1 MPLRLD
7 IKRRLTSR
15 SDRVKCVDLHPAEP
29 WMLCA
34 LYNGHVHVMNYENQ
48 QLVKDFE
55 VCDVPVRSARFV
67 ARKNWVITGS
77 DDMQIRV
84 FNYNTLE
91 KVHSF
96 EAHTDYVRCIAVHPT
111 QPLILTSSDDMLI
124 KLWNWEKMWACQRV
138 FEGHAHYVMQ
148 VVFNPKDN
156 NTFASASLDRMVKVW
171 QLGSN
176 FANFTLE
183 GHEKGVN
190 CVDYYHGGDKPYL
203 ISGADDRL
211 VKIWDY
217 QNKTCVQ
224 TLEGHAQNISAVSF
238 HPELPIVLTGSEDG
252 TVRIWH
258 SGTYRLE
265 VSLNYGFERV
275 WTIACM
281 RGTNNVAL
289 GYDEGSIIIKVGRE
303 EPAMSMDV
311 NGGKIVWAKHS
322 EMQQVNLKAL
332 PEGTEIKDGE
342 RLPVAVKDMGACEI
356 YPQTIAHNPN
366 GRFVVVCGDGEY
378 IIYTSMALRNKAFGS
393 AQEFVWATESSE
405 YAIREKSG
413 VVRLFRNFKER
424 KNFTPEY
431 GAENIYGG
439 YLLGVRTSS
448 GLAFYDWETLELVRR
463 IEVQPRHV
471 FWNESGSLVCLGT
484 EESYF
489 ILKVDTSAINF
500 ALETKMGIGEDGI
513 EDAFEVLGEVSEQIK
528 TGLWV
533 GDCFIYTNSVNRINY
548 YVGGEIV
555 TVSHLD
561 RTMYLQGYVPKD
573 NRLYLGDKELNVTS
587 FSLQLSVLEYQT
599 AVMRRD
605 FETADRVLPTIPK
618 EHRIRVAHFL
628 EKQGFKSQALQVS
641 TDPDHRFDLAL
652 QIGDLDT
659 ALKLAREAENPQKW
673 SQLAD
678 AATSKNQIELVK
690 ECLQKANDFGGLLLL
705 ATSSGDADML
715 KNLGEAGA
723 KQGRHNIS
731 FLSTF
736 LLGDIEGCLDILIQT
751 NRLPEA
757 AFFAR
762 TYIPSKISHVVQL
775 WRTELAKV
783 NEKAG
788 QSLADPDKYENLFP
802 GLSDSLKVEQFLQR
816 ERKQMLPANVSQQI
830 PLNINR
836 NPIAEMQEAE
846 ENGSFVYHPNV
857 SPSDLTEDLLGGL
870 KAPSTHV
877 PPPLGDHKKN
887 DDDFSDAISSFNP
900 VSQSNI
906 ETEPDKDKRKGS
918 MDEFDLEI
926 EGITLDDNI
935 DTTDVNIDDDLLS
948 D

>member
-1 MPLRLD
+1 MPLKLD

-15 SDRVKCVDLHPAEP
+15 SDRVKCVDLHPTEP

-34 LYNGHVHVMNYENQ
+34 LYNGHVHIMNYENQ

-55 VCDVPVRSARFV
+55 VCDVPVRCGRFV
-67 ARKNWVITGS
+67 ARKNWLITGS

-91 KVHSF
+91 KLHSF
-96 EAHTDYVRCIAVHPT
+96 EAHSDYLRCIAVHPT

-138 FEGHAHYVMQ
+138 FEGHTHYVMQ
-148 VVFNPKDN
+148 IVFNPKDN
-156 NTFASASLDRMVKVW
+156 NTFASASLDRTVKVW
-171 QLGSN
+171 QLGST

-183 GHEKGVN
+183 GHEKGIN
-190 CVDYYHGGDKPYL
+190 CIDYYHGGDKPYL

-224 TLEGHAQNISAVSF
+224 TLEGHAQNISAVCF

-265 VSLNYGFERV
+265 TCLNYGFERV

-281 RGTNNVAL
+281 RGSNNVAL

-311 NGGKIVWAKHS
+311 IGSKIIWAKHS
-322 EMQQVNLKAL
+322 EMQQVNLKAMADD
-332 PEGTEIKDGE
+332 TEIKDGE

-393 AQEFVWATESSE
+393 AQEFVWALESNE
-405 YAIREKSG
+405 YAIRENNG
-413 VVRLFRNFKER
+413 TVRLFRNFKER
-424 KNFTPEY
+424 KSFTPEY

-439 YLLGVRTSS
+439 YLFGVKTSS
-448 GLAFYDWETLELVRR
+448 GLAFYDWETLQLVRR

-471 FWNESGSLVCLGT
+471 FWNEAGTLVCLAT
-484 EESYF
+484 DESYF
-489 ILKVDTSAINF
+489 VLSIDTAAIAA
-500 ALETKMGIGEDGI
+500 ALESKQGLEDDGI
-513 EDAFEVLGEVSEQIK
+513 ESAFDVLGEVNEVVK
-528 TGLWV
+528 TGIWV

-555 TVSHLD
+555 TISHLD
-561 RTMYLQGYVPKD
+561 RTMYLLGYVPKD
-573 NRLYLGDKELNVTS
+573 NRLYLGDKELNVIS
-587 FSLQLSVLEYQT
+587 FSLLLSVLEYQT
-599 AVMRRD
+599 AVMRSD
-605 FETADRVLPTIPK
+605 FERADLVLPTVPK
-618 EHRIRVAHFL
+618 EHRTRVAHFL
-628 EKQGFKSQALQVS
+628 EKQGFKPQALQVS
-641 TDPDHRFDLAL
+641 TDPDHKFDLAL
-652 QIGDLDT
+652 QIGELEV

-678 AATSKNQIELVK
+678 VASRKNNMQLVK
-690 ECLQKANDFGGLLLL
+690 ECMQKANDFSGLLLL
-705 ATSSGDADML
+705 ATSSGDDKML
-715 KNLGEAGA
+715 EEVAESSSN
-723 KQGRHNIS
+723 QGRHNIA
-731 FLSTF
+731 FLSSF
-736 LLGDIEGCLDILIQT
+736 VRADVQRCLDILIET

-762 TYIPSKISHVVQL
+762 TYIPSQMSRVVEL
-775 WRTELAKV
+775 WREELAKF

-788 QSLADPDKYENLFP
+788 QSLADPAKYENLFP
-802 GLSDSLKVEQFLQR
+802 GLGEALRAEEFLQQTQS
-816 ERKQMLPANVSQQI
+816 EKLPATSAGKL
-830 PLNINR
+830 PLNIER
-836 NPIAEMQEAE
+836 NPIEEMYAAEQRGVFEG
-846 ENGSFVYHPNV
+846 NGKPGAQSY
-857 SPSDLTEDLLGGL
+857 
-870 KAPSTHV
+870 
-877 PPPLGDHKKN
+877 KKS
-887 DDDFSDAISSFNP
+887 DDFAIEPTNACATTSAAASVLNKSSDGLANDGDDI
-900 VSQSNI
+900 
-906 ETEPDKDKRKGS
+906 D
-918 MDEFDLEI
+918 DELDLEI
-926 EGITLDDNI
+926 EGVTLDDNI
-935 DTTDVNIDDDLLS
+935 DTTDVNLDDDFLS
-948 D
+948 DD